1 MSNQIVLVNMVDTDS
16 ALFLNGKLV
25 YSFSVNDGEY
35 GELED
40 QIVGTLQE
48 KLQAELVVVDIEK
61 YDGWDWDNVAQK
73 LKAQGIM
80 KYIGAWELYKLR
92 QIGIE
97 YKPSRFSARVAQP
110 NTEATDKLPQI
121 SHLVDFE
128 LAGVAVVVEIL
139 AKNPLDAIEQVK
151 RFFSV

>member
-1 MSNQIVLVNMVDTDS
+1 MN
-16 ALFLNGKLV
+16 
-25 YSFSVNDGEY
+25 
-35 GELED
+35 
-40 QIVGTLQE
+40 
-48 KLQAELVVVDIEK
+48 
-61 YDGWDWDNVAQK
+61 
-73 LKAQGIM
+73 
-80 KYIGAWELYKLR
+80 YIGAWELYKLR

-139 AKNPLDAIEQVK
+139 AKNPLDAIGQVK

>member
-16 ALFLNGKLV
+16 ALFLNGNLV
-25 YSFSVNDGEY
+25 YSFSVDDGEY

-40 QIVGTLQE
+40 QIVGTIQE
-48 KLQAELVVVDIEK
+48 KLQAELVVVDLEK

-80 KYIGAWELYKLR
+80 NYIGAWELYKMR

-121 SHLVDFE
+121 LHLVGFE

-139 AKNPLDAIEQVK
+139 AKEPLDAIGQVK
-151 RFFSV
+151 QFFSV

>member
-25 YSFSVNDGEY
+25 YSFCVNDGEY

-48 KLQAELVVVDIEK
+48 KLQADLVVVDLEK